1 MKKLKNKDVWTD
13 EKDKYFLSVIV
24 VVLATV
30 ALLKRKHKRYT
41 EVSNCSPWWEYD
53 LYTEG
58 EPIPVRGDRR

>member
-1 MKKLKNKDVWTD
+1 MKKINII
-13 EKDKYFLSVIV
+13 LSVIV
-24 VVLATV
+24 IVLATV

>member
-1 MKKLKNKDVWTD
+1 MKKINII
-13 EKDKYFLSVIV
+13 LSVIV
-24 VVLATV
+24 IVLATV
-30 ALLKRKHKRYT
+30 ELLKRTYKRYT

>member
-1 MKKLKNKDVWTD
+1 MKKINI
-13 EKDKYFLSVIV
+13 FLSVIV

-30 ALLKRKHKRYT
+30 ALLKRKHKQYT

-58 EPIPVRGDRR
+58 EPIPARGDYR